1 MPPSALGDNAVV
13 LDEDEVIPPSLGAI
27 EGGVDLL
34 IAGTDSC
41 EGQDVALFPRCAN
54 NDSPG
59 ERNDVTMLVHITDN
73 PRRVTVVSFPRDML
87 VPIPAC
93 DKPDGG
99 QISAMSSQMI
109 NASYCYGGLACTVK
123 TVEALTGE

>member
-1 MPPSALGDNAVV
+1 MLAVVVGVIVVSAAGVAAFTVFDAAKALGDNAVV
-13 LDEDEVIPPSLGAI
+13 LDRGRGDPAVARCDRGRRR
-27 EGGVDLL
+27 LL
-34 IAGTDSC
+34 IVGTDSC

-87 VPIPAC
+87 VRDP
-93 DKPDGG
+93 
-99 QISAMSSQMI
+99 
-109 NASYCYGGLACTVK
+109 GLRQARRQPVLAD
-123 TVEALTGE
+123 VVAR